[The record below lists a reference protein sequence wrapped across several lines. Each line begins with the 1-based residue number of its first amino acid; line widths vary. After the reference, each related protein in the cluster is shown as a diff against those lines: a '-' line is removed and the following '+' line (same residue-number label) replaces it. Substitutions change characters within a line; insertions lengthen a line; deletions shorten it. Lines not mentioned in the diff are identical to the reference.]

1 MNIPVASLMK
11 EAAQNDQ
18 IVESFEEK
26 EDELTGLPWGRVVA
40 KVWMKQVYDP
50 RLRAYLGKS
59 GRVLSS

>member
-18 IVESFEEK
+18 IVQSFEEK

-40 KVWMKQVYDP
+40 KVWMKQGSMIQ
-50 RLRAYLGKS
+50 ATSYLGKS